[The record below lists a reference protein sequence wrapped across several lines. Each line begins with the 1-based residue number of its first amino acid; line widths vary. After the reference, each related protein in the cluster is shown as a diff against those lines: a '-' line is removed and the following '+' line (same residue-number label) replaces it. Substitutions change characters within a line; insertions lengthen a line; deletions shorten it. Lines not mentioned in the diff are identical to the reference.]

1 MYKRQVILPSKIM
14 KEYYHIIRQNTLE
27 IVEKEKELLS
37 VVLLAGVLRL
47 ELRLAV
53 LETVVLTIDTI
64 PL

>member
-1 MYKRQVILPSKIM
+1 M
-14 KEYYHIIRQNTLE
+14 KEYYHIIRQNTIE